1 MKPVILA
8 LALSFAAAPLV
19 APVVAH
25 AQGEGNGPS
34 FPGLQDPNFGV
45 TTQTAPGGRSTTT
58 ETMNHSANDYYMGS
72 NQANP
77 PARSHLS
84 KVQLAR
90 RAHTWQMLN
99 DNTHG

>member
-1 MKPVILA
+1 MKPAILA
-8 LALSFAAAPLV
+8 LALSFAAASLV
-19 APVVAH
+19 APMVAH

-45 TTQTAPGGRSTTT
+45 TTPVGPVGRSSVT
-58 ETMNHSANDYYMGS
+58 ETVNHSASDYVTGV
-72 NQANP
+72 NAAVPQA
-77 PARSHLS
+77 PAGLS
-84 KVQLAR
+84 RTRLAR